1 MVYLGTEAIERG
13 ISISLK
19 VSLRS
24 IREGRYQTLD
34 ECLVREYR
42 MSMNAI
48 SKQFSHEFCEGV
60 RARLVEKDLAPKWD
74 PPALEYVTKDM
85 VDAYFAPLGEF
96 DAELKLPTE
105 TREAF
110 V

>member
-1 MVYLGTEAIERG
+1 MVHCHLCFGNP
-13 ISISLK
+13 L
-19 VSLRS
+19 L
-24 IREGRYQTLD
+24 Q
-34 ECLVREYR
+34 
-42 MSMNAI
+42 
-48 SKQFSHEFCEGV
+48 
-60 RARLVEKDLAPKWD
+60 WD

-85 VDAYFAPLGEF
+85 VDAYFALLGEF